1 MLDSIPTPEQLAE
14 LVGKELYEVWHR
26 LCALID
32 EKYDMERVWAA
43 GGKTLCALYA
53 RSDCV
58 GFMVIFGK
66 DERQRFEA
74 DRDSYSVEI
83 QRLYDEARTYHDGK
97 WLMFEPKDT
106 SMFVDFMRLLGIK
119 RRPNRK

>member
-43 GGKTLCALYA
+43 GGKAWTMNTNTA
-53 RSDCV
+53 
-58 GFMVIFGK
+58 
-66 DERQRFEA
+66 
-74 DRDSYSVEI
+74 
-83 QRLYDEARTYHDGK
+83 
-97 WLMFEPKDT
+97 
-106 SMFVDFMRLLGIK
+106 
-119 RRPNRK
+119 RRPRP